1 MSKNKTDSLSGN
13 TALPGYRIHMA
24 LQSKGRIGKS
34 TELLFRA
41 AWLNSRDIEWA
52 GADLDNEHQ
61 TFFGKYPFNVELFS
75 IENEKEAING
85 FSRMVKCFPVNFVNL
100 VDIPAQ
106 ATSLLFHGMEKTD
119 FFNIVSETGG
129 KVTVFLYAGDDFDT
143 MTSIQRVLEFC
154 GDKVDYVTVLS
165 PSISPIDLFLK
176 SPLLMKMKDLKTS
189 FVRIPFLSDSCRMEL
204 QQAAYRLSKTLNFF
218 DIAKNETLPISP
230 FTRFEFQR
238 ALKFTGDQYEKVQ
251 AILLPDGLRKESLV
265 VSTEEVLMDPRQ
277 KIRKPVDPSLLY
289 AI

>member
-1 MSKNKTDSLSGN
+1 MSKNKTESLCGN
-13 TALPGYRIHMA
+13 TTLPGYRIHMA

-41 AWLNSRDIEWA
+41 AWLDSKKIGW
-52 GADLDNEHQ
+52 GGIDLDNEHQ
-61 TFFGKYPFNVELFS
+61 TFFGKYPLTVELFPL
-75 IENEKEAING
+75 EDEKEAVNG
-85 FSRMVKCFPVNFVNL
+85 FSRMVKHFSVNFVNL
-100 VDIPAQ
+100 VDIRAQ
-106 ATSLLFHGMEKTD
+106 ATSLLFYGMERTD

-154 GDKVDYVTVLS
+154 GNKVDYVTVLS
-165 PSISPIDLFLK
+165 PSISPVDLFLK
-176 SPLLMKMKDLKTS
+176 SPLLMKMKDLGTS

-204 QQAAYRLSKTLNFF
+204 QQAAYRSSQPLNFF
-218 DIAKNETLPISP
+218 DIANNETLPISP

-251 AILLPDGLRKESLV
+251 AILLPDGLRKESPV
-265 VSTEEVLMDPRQ
+265 VSTEEVLTDPRQ
-277 KIRKPVDPSLLY
+277 RIRRPVDPSLLY
-289 AI
+289 TI